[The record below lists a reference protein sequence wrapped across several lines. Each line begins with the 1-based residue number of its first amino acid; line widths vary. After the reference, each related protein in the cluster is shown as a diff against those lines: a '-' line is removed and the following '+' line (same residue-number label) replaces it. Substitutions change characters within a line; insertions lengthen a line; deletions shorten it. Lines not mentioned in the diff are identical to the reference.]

1 MKPTTKKDNTLLEQ
15 AYTSIYEEEDHRNEI
30 YSVEVKAPGDHDCE
44 EVHPDESHEEWKEKE
59 EAVEEGLDAADLEN
73 ATEILDQSNKAD
85 EENEELPPTAK
96 KLADKSKELFKKS
109 EDKLEDTIRDMDKD
123 TD

>member
-15 AYTSIYEEEDHRNEI
+15 AYTSIYEDI
-30 YSVEVKAPGDHDCE
+30 DHDCD
-44 EVHPDESHEEWKEKE
+44 EVHPDESHDEWKEKE
-59 EAVEEGLDAADLEN
+59 EAVEEGLDADELEN

-96 KLADKSKELFKKS
+96 KLADKSKELFQKS
-109 EDKLEDTIRDMDKD
+109 EDKLEDTIRDMDKE